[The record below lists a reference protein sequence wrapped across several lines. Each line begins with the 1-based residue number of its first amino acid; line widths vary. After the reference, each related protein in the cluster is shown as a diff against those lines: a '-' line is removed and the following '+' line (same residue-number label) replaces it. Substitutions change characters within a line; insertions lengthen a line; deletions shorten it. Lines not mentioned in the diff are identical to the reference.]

1 MDTLTPHSLR
11 AARGFLDWSRRDL
24 VKHSGV
30 ARDTIAAIEDVAG
43 EPSRR
48 VRPETMARLVA
59 TFAAHG
65 VEVLPPPRDGARRIP
80 RE

>member
-43 EPSRR
+43 EPSRK
-48 VRPETMARLVA
+48 VRSETVAKLLA

-65 VEVLPPPRDGARRIP
+65 VEILPPPRDGARRIP
-80 RE
+80 HE